1 MHFTCVS
8 SYQLLIAHFRTN
20 MMDSCPTV
28 IDTFHNQTDNALH
41 LLNILDILTVNV
53 YQHNDLKVVYLQHKG
68 ESLPKS
74 FFATSEMLPNKNYVN
89 LKCAITLENKQLSIQ
104 ELIFMTK
111 SFRTCYNLKS
121 SISDCHFL

>member
-8 SYQLLIAHFRTN
+8 SFQLLIAHFRTT
-20 MMDSCPTV
+20 MMDFCPTV

-41 LLNILDILTVNV
+41 LLNILDILAVNV

-74 FFATSEMLPNKNYVN
+74 F
-89 LKCAITLENKQLSIQ
+89 SIC
-104 ELIFMTK
+104 T
-111 SFRTCYNLKS
+111 
-121 SISDCHFL
+121 